1 MDGEEEMKG
10 KTMRFTQMIV
20 ISAATMLW
28 VSTASGAE
36 LFYHVGTGQSGGAAG
51 STTTFSPA
59 LPIKGSGTVDVA
71 AGTYSVSLPTN
82 AITIDVDP
90 QGDADATLT
99 TTGWSQTGTFTPVTG
114 GAMTGTASGGS
125 TTCIDDGGAFGALI
139 CIPYG
144 GSGGSLATV
153 TWPPTGASGD
163 FGAPGA
169 NIDVA
174 GNLIVVTEPFD
185 AGGGQIQNYY
195 RYAVNLPTLS
205 EWGTMALGLM
215 LLMSGMIPIIMNS
228 RREQLPTA

>member
-1 MDGEEEMKG
+1 MKG

-36 LFYHVGTGQSGGAAG
+36 LFYHVGTAQSGGVASS
-51 STTTFSPA
+51 STTFTPN
-59 LPIKGSGTVDVA
+59 LPIKGSGTVDEG
-71 AGTYSVSLPTN
+71 AGTYTLDLPTSQVH
-82 AITIDVDP
+82 IDVSSDSI
-90 QGDADATLT
+90 ADATLT
-99 TTGWSQTGTFTPVTG
+99 TTGWSQTGTFAAGVG
-114 GAMTGTASGGS
+114 GAMTGTGSAGS
-125 TTCIDDGGAFGALI
+125 TTCTEDGGPFGPLI
-139 CIPYG
+139 CGPYG
-144 GSGGSLATV
+144 GGSLPTM

-169 NIDVA
+169 NIDIA
-174 GNLIVVTEPFD
+174 GNLIVVTEADD

-205 EWGTMALGLM
+205 EWGTIALGLM
-215 LLMSGMIPIIMNS
+215 LLMSGMIPIMNS